1 MDLGRFSGR
10 LVRQESTDRPRG
22 PEPPIGTIWRI
33 LAHSPAISDGPAR
46 GLWPNSRP
54 HGILVGMDQPADDLG
69 VPLRAST
76 PRGHLLVDREL
87 RALLGTQLTAVDG
100 APIPAQQVQAASLDL
115 RLGPLAIRVKAGF
128 LPDAT
133 PLETRLADLELERLD
148 LSAGARLERGA
159 VYVVPL
165 MERFALPADVTASFN
180 PRSSAG
186 RCDLFTRV
194 LVPGN
199 PRFNETP
206 AGWRGQ
212 PWIEIAPLS
221 FPVEL
226 RAGDRLCQVRL
237 ARGRPLLSDAE
248 LRAVYRETPLCFG
261 PSGPLP
267 YEQVRFDGEGG
278 IELQL
283 GLSGREPAGWR
294 ARAKTP
300 TLEFAGDAVH
310 DMAEFWEPVS
320 APGGGCILEPGGF
333 YLFASRERVFV
344 PPTLAAEML
353 PVDTGLGE
361 LRNNYA
367 GFFDSGFGRA
377 PDSDQGQGTTAVLEV
392 RAHDVPFLVEDG
404 QVFFRLRYYRASGR
418 PDRVY
423 AEGRS
428 GRSYRHQDLTPAR
441 CFRPPTPRA

>member
-1 MDLGRFSGR
+1 MHEPAPHD
-10 LVRQESTDRPRG
+10 PG
-22 PEPPIGTIWRI
+22 PPSPP
-33 LAHSPAISDGPAR
+33 SPPGPA
-46 GLWPNSRP
+46 
-54 HGILVGMDQPADDLG
+54 
-69 VPLRAST
+69 
-76 PRGHLLVDREL
+76 GHLLVDHEL
-87 RALLGTQLTAVDG
+87 RALLGRELTATGG
-100 APIPAQQVQAASLDL
+100 APVPPEQVQASSMDL
-115 RLGPLAIRVKAGF
+115 RLGPVAVRVRAGF

-133 PLETRLADLELERLD
+133 PIEARLQDLEVERLD
-148 LSAGARLERGA
+148 LTRGATLERGA
-159 VYVVPL
+159 VYLVPL
-165 MERFALPADVTASFN
+165 MEHLALPEDVAASFN

-199 PRFNETP
+199 PRFNEAP
-206 AGWRGQ
+206 AGWAGQ

-221 FPVEL
+221 FPVQL
-226 RAGDRLCQVRL
+226 SQGDRLCQVRL
-237 ARGRPLLSDAE
+237 ARGRPLLADDE

-261 PSGPLP
+261 PAGPLP

-278 IELQL
+278 IELQV

-294 ARAKTP
+294 ARADTP

-310 DMAEFWEPVS
+310 DMADFWEPVS
-320 APGGGCILEPGGF
+320 APGGRCILEPGGF
-333 YLFASRERVFV
+333 YLFASRERVYV

-367 GFFDSGFGRA
+367 GFFDNGFGRA
-377 PDSDQGQGTTAVLEV
+377 RDSDAGAGTPAVLEV

-418 PDRVY
+418 PERVY

-441 CFRPPTPRA
+441 CFRPPAR

>member
-1 MDLGRFSGR
+1 MSQHEPTSAAPPAPPPPGA
-10 LVRQESTDRPRG
+10 PR
-22 PEPPIGTIWRI
+22 
-33 LAHSPAISDGPAR
+33 A
-46 GLWPNSRP
+46 
-54 HGILVGMDQPADDLG
+54 
-69 VPLRAST
+69 
-76 PRGHLLVDREL
+76 GHLLVDREL
-87 RALLGTQLTAVDG
+87 RALSGTGISTGGSGPL
-100 APIPAQQVQAASLDL
+100 PPEQVQAASVDL
-115 RLGPLAIRVKAGF
+115 RLGPLAIRLKAGF
-128 LPDAT
+128 LPGAV
-133 PLETRLADLELERLD
+133 PIEERLADLELERLD
-148 LSAGARLERGA
+148 LRSGALLERGA
-159 VYVVPL
+159 VYLVPL
-165 MERFALPADVTASFN
+165 MEHFDLPSDLTASFN

-206 AGWRGQ
+206 AGWSGQ

-221 FPVEL
+221 FPVRL
-226 RAGDRLCQVRL
+226 AQGDRLCQVRL
-237 ARGRPLLSDAE
+237 SRGRALLQDAE

-261 PSGPLP
+261 PEGPLP
-267 YEQVRFDGEGG
+267 YEGVRFDGEGG

-283 GLSGREPAGWR
+283 GLANREPAGWR
-294 ARAKTP
+294 ARTDTP
-300 TLEFAGDAVH
+300 PLEFAADAAH
-310 DMAEFWEPVS
+310 AMAEFWEPVS
-320 APGGGCILEPGGF
+320 APGGRCILEPGGF

-344 PPTLAAEML
+344 PTHLAAEML

-367 GFFDSGFGRA
+367 GFFDNGFGRA
-377 PDSDQGQGTTAVLEV
+377 PDSDAGVGTPAVLEV

-423 AEGRS
+423 AEGRP

-441 CFRPPTPRA
+441 CFRTPS